1 MTMNKPILLEITS
14 QTKLFDVLEAFPE
27 LEEQIIKIAP
37 PFKNL
42 RNPVLRKTVGKL
54 STIEKVA
61 EVGGMSVTNLVN
73 TLRRA
78 VGQGELTDRPAEQY
92 RISVPH
98 ETSDPEWTTGE
109 PAVTINGDEMLARGE
124 VPLGVI
130 NEHLG
135 NLPEGGF
142 LLLVTAFLPSPIVDA
157 MQKQEREVYSK
168 AHPLDESK
176 FLTFIRK

>member
-78 VGQGELTDRPAEQY
+78 VGQAELTDLPAEQFL
-92 RISVPH
+92 ISVPH
-98 ETSDPEWTTGE
+98 EMNDPEWITGE
-109 PAVTINGDEMLARGE
+109 PTITINGDEMLARGE

-130 NEHLG
+130 NDHLRE
-135 NLPEGGF
+135 LPEGGF
-142 LLLVTAFLPSPIVDA
+142 LLLVTAFLPTPIVDA
-157 MQKQEREVYSK
+157 MQKQGRMVYSK
-168 AHPLDESK
+168 AHPLDENK
-176 FLTFIRK
+176 FLTFIRG

>member
-1 MTMNKPILLEITS
+1 MEITS
-14 QTKLFDVLEAFPE
+14 QTKLFDVLEIYPE

-37 PFKNL
+37 PFRNL

-61 EVGGMSVTNLVN
+61 EVGGMNVLQLVN

-78 VGQGELTDRPAEQY
+78 AGQSELVLQPSEEF
-92 RISVPH
+92 RISLPREV
-98 ETSDPEWTTGE
+98 TDPEWTAGE
-109 PAVTINGDEMLARGE
+109 PAFTLNGDEMLARGE

-130 NEHLG
+130 NEHLQKMT
-135 NLPEGGF
+135 GGEF

-157 MQKQEREVYSK
+157 MVKQEREVFSK
-168 AHPLDESK
+168 AHPLDGSK
-176 FLTFIRK
+176 FLTFIRKL